1 MLGRVQ
7 FLHSIADL
15 EMTESI
21 PPTSQR
27 SRTRVVI
34 KTITFT
40 LSVSLVLLSG
50 WTLAKY
56 LHYAFLQGYIVEG
69 IKLSLST
76 FQIEIALAGLTGLL
90 ASILIQS
97 RRRSRK
103 ARAGSLKMTP
113 LTFGNGKP
121 VHPLMM
127 TQRPARD
134 TKFVIRKTSKPGRI
148 SRNRMGERLPPTYT
162 GETDNSST

>member
-1 MLGRVQ
+1 MAKNTPANL
-7 FLHSIADL
+7 
-15 EMTESI
+15 
-21 PPTSQR
+21 QR
-27 SRTRVVI
+27 GRTRVVI

-40 LSVSLVLLSG
+40 LSVSLILLSG

-56 LHYAFLQGYIVEG
+56 LHFASLQGFIAEG

-90 ASILIQS
+90 ASLVIQS
-97 RRRSRK
+97 RRHSRK
-103 ARAGSLKMTP
+103 TKAGPLKMTP
-113 LTFGNGKP
+113 LTFGNRKP

-134 TKFVIRKTSKPGRI
+134 TKFVIRKTRKPGRL

-162 GETDNSST
+162 GETESGPN

>member
-1 MLGRVQ
+1 M
-7 FLHSIADL
+7 A
-15 EMTESI
+15 ENI
-21 PPTSQR
+21 PETPQR
-27 SRTRVVI
+27 GRTRVVI
-34 KTITFT
+34 KAITFT

-50 WTLAKY
+50 WTFVKY
-56 LHYAFLQGYIVEG
+56 FHYASFQGYIVEG

-90 ASILIQS
+90 ASLVIQS
-97 RRRSRK
+97 RRHSRK
-103 ARAGSLKMTP
+103 TKASPLKMTP
-113 LTFGNGKP
+113 LTFGTGKP

-162 GETDNSST
+162 AETDNSST